1 MSTRPGPVEK
11 HQTEWADLDL
21 VAVGQHRRLHRFT
34 VEIGAVEAVDVD
46 YPEFA
51 ILQPELGV
59 ASADGDV
66 VEEDVA
72 AGMTAGGGDRL
83 IQSETRSGVGA
94 ALDDN
99 HGRAA
104 WQPFGSPQ
112 PRLGSGGGRRVQL
125 A

>member
-1 MSTRPGPVEK
+1 VSTRSGPGEK
-11 HQTEWADLDL
+11 HQAVFADLDL
-21 VAVGQHRRLHRFT
+21 VAVGQRRRLHRFT
-34 VEIGAVEAVDVD
+34 VEIGAVEAADVD
-46 YPEFA
+46 YREFA

-59 ASADGDV
+59 ASPDGDV

-104 WQPFGSPQ
+104 WQPVDSPH
-112 PRLGSGGGRRVQL
+112 PRLGSGSGRRVQL